1 MKITLPSVAGGYN
14 LQQINA
20 NFQTLATELNTRVLY
35 RDNVGAEP
43 NTIEDDI
50 DFNGKR
56 LYNLP
61 LPISDSEPVTRGY
74 ADAYLAGTVTSEL
87 VDLAA
92 GVAADVILV
101 DELATTATTQAGI
114 CITQAN
120 LAITAA
126 GEAAV
131 AQAAAEDAAASL
143 TLPLPVASGG
153 TGNTTAA
160 AARAALGAA
169 AIETGTAYP
178 IGGLMMATY
187 YNNTGSF
194 ATITIN
200 YGDTT
205 DSANLSP
212 GGIQSNGSTLIP
224 NLAVVSAFLTGGQT
238 WRCLGRAF
246 YEDGVKVTTTL
257 WQRTA

>member
-20 NFQTLATELNTRVLY
+20 NFQTLANELNTRVWY
-35 RDNVGAEP
+35 RNNVGAEP
-43 NTIEDDI
+43 NTPAQDI

-61 LPISDSEPVTRGY
+61 LPTSDSEPVTRGY
-74 ADAYLAGTVTSEL
+74 ADAYLGGTVTSEL
-87 VDLAA
+87 NDLAA
-92 GVAADVILV
+92 QVAADVVLV

-114 CITQAN
+114 AITQAN

-131 AQAAAEDAAASL
+131 SAAAIS
-143 TLPLPVASGG
+143 LPLPVASGG
-153 TGNTTAA
+153 TGTTTAA
-160 AARAALGAA
+160 GARAALGAA
-169 AIETGTAYP
+169 AIETGTSYP
-178 IGGLMMATY
+178 IGGLMMATF
-187 YNNTGSF
+187 YNNTGAL
-194 ATITIN
+194 ATVTIN
-200 YGDTT
+200 YGTTT
-205 DSANLSP
+205 DSANLTP
-212 GGIQSNGSTLIP
+212 GGIQSNGTTLVP
-224 NLAVVSAFLTGGQT
+224 NLAATSGFLAGGQT

-246 YEDGVKVTTTL
+246 FEDGVKVTTTL

>member
-14 LQQINA
+14 LQLINE
-20 NFQTLATELNTRVLY
+20 NFQTIANELNTRVWY
-35 RDNVGAEP
+35 RNNTVGEP
-43 NTIEDDI
+43 NTPAQDI
-50 DFNGKR
+50 DMNGKR

-61 LPISDSEPVTRGY
+61 MPTSSSEPVTRGY
-74 ADAYLAGTVTSEL
+74 ADAYLGGTVTSEL
-87 VDLAA
+87 NDLAA

-126 GEAAV
+126 GEAA
-131 AQAAAEDAAASL
+131 ASAAAI
-143 TLPLPVASGG
+143 TLPLSVASGG
-153 TGNTTAA
+153 TGVTTALD
-160 AARAALGAA
+160 ARAALGAA

-178 IGGLMMATY
+178 IGGLMMATF
-187 YNNTGSF
+187 YNNSGAL
-194 ATITIN
+194 ATVTIN

-205 DSANLSP
+205 GSQNLTP
-212 GGIQSNGSTLIP
+212 GGIQSNGTTLVP
-224 NLAVVSAFLTGGQT
+224 NLAATSGFLSAGQT

-246 YEDGVKVTTTL
+246 FEDGVKVTTTL
-257 WQRTA
+257 WQRVS

>member
-14 LQQINA
+14 LQLINE
-20 NFQTLATELNTRVLY
+20 NFQTLATELNDKVAY
-35 RDNVGAEP
+35 RINPVGEP
-43 NTIEDDI
+43 NTPEQDLDM
-50 DFNGKR
+50 NGYR
-56 LYNLP
+56 IYNLP
-61 LPISDSEPVTRGY
+61 LATSPSEPVTVAY
-74 ADAYLAGTVTSEL
+74 ADAFLSGAVTSEM
-87 VDLAA
+87 VTLAA
-92 GVAADVILV
+92 EVEANAILV
-101 DELATTATTQAGI
+101 DELSDTTTIQAGIAITQAG
-114 CITQAN
+114 

-126 GEAAV
+126 GEAA
-131 AQAAAEDAAASL
+131 ASAAAADAIVDAL

-153 TGNTTAA
+153 TASTTAS

-178 IGGLMMATY
+178 VGGLMFATY

-200 YGDTT
+200 YGTTT

-212 GGIQSNGSTLIP
+212 GGIQSDGTSLIP
-224 NLAVVSAFLTGGQT
+224 ELAVVSSFLAGGQT
-238 WRCLGRAF
+238 WRCLGKAE

>member
-20 NFQTLATELNTRVLY
+20 NFQLLANELNTRVWY
-35 RDNVGAEP
+35 RNNVGAEP
-43 NTIEDDI
+43 NTPAQEI
-50 DFNGKR
+50 DMNGKR

-61 LPISDSEPVTRGY
+61 FPSADSEPVTRAY
-74 ADAYLAGTVTSEL
+74 ADAYLNGTVTSEL

-92 GVAADVILV
+92 EVEADVALV

-131 AQAAAEDAAASL
+131 AQAAAEDAAASI

-187 YNNTGSF
+187 YNNTGAF

-205 DSANLSP
+205 DSANLTA
-212 GGIQSNGSTLIP
+212 GGIQSDGTSLIP
-224 NLAVVSAFLTGGQT
+224 ELVVSSGFLAGGQT

>member
-20 NFQTLATELNTRVLY
+20 NFQTLANELNTRVWY
-35 RDNVGAEP
+35 RNNVGSEP
-43 NTIEDDI
+43 NTPAQDI
-50 DFNGKR
+50 DMNGKR
-56 LYNLP
+56 QYNLP
-61 LPISDSEPVTRGY
+61 FPTSDSEPITRGY
-74 ADAYLAGTVTSEL
+74 ADLYLSGEVTSEL

-92 GVAADVILV
+92 EVAAEAILV

-131 AQAAAEDAAASL
+131 AQGAAEDAVAAI
-143 TLPLPVASGG
+143 TLPIPVASGG
-153 TGNTTAA
+153 TGTTSAS

-178 IGGLMMATY
+178 VGGLMMATY
-187 YNNTGSF
+187 YNNTGAL
-194 ATITIN
+194 ATISIP
-200 YGDTT
+200 YGTTT

-224 NLAVVSAFLTGGQT
+224 NLAVVSGFLAGGQT
-238 WRCLGRAF
+238 WRCLGKAEF
-246 YEDGVKVTTTL
+246 QDGVKVTTTL

>member
-20 NFQTLATELNTRVLY
+20 NFQLLANELNTRIWY
-35 RDNVGAEP
+35 RNNVGTEP
-43 NTIEDDI
+43 NTPAHEI
-50 DFNGKR
+50 DMNGKR

-61 LPISDSEPVTRGY
+61 MPSSDSEPVTRAY
-74 ADAYLAGTVTSEL
+74 ANAYLGGTVTSEL
-87 VDLAA
+87 NDLADQ
-92 GVAADVILV
+92 VSADVVLV

-114 CITQAN
+114 AIVQAN

-126 GEAAV
+126 GEAAI
-131 AQAAAEDAAASL
+131 AQAAAENAAS
-143 TLPLPVASGG
+143 TISLPLAVTSGG
-153 TGNTTAA
+153 TGSITAS
-160 AARAALGAA
+160 AARVALGAA

-178 IGGLMMATY
+178 IGCLMMATY
-187 YNNTGSF
+187 YNNTGAF

-200 YGDTT
+200 YGTTT

-212 GGIQSNGSTLIP
+212 GGIQSNESTLVP
-224 NLAVVSAFLTGGQT
+224 NLAVTSSFLAGGQT

>member
-20 NFQTLATELNTRVLY
+20 NFQTLAEELNTRVWY
-35 RDNVGAEP
+35 RNNVGSEP
-43 NTIEDDI
+43 NTPAQDI
-50 DFNGKR
+50 DMNGKR
-56 LYNLP
+56 QYNLP
-61 LPISDSEPVTRGY
+61 FPLSDSEPVTRGY
-74 ADAYLAGTVTSEL
+74 ANEYLAGAVTSEL

-92 GVAADVILV
+92 GVSADVVLV

-114 CITQAN
+114 AITQAN

-131 AQAAAEDAAASL
+131 AQAAAEAAVASVS
-143 TLPLPVASGG
+143 LPLAVASGG
-153 TGNTTAA
+153 TGSTTAI

-169 AIETGTAYP
+169 AIESGTTYP
-178 IGGLMMATY
+178 IGGLMMATF
-187 YNNTGSF
+187 YNNTGAL
-194 ATITIN
+194 ATVTIN
-200 YGDTT
+200 YGTTT
-205 DSANLSP
+205 DSANLTP
-212 GGIQSNGSTLIP
+212 GGIQSNATTLVP
-224 NLAVVSAFLTGGQT
+224 NLAVTSGFLAGGQT

-246 YEDGVKVTTTL
+246 FEDGVKVTTTL

>member
-20 NFQTLATELNTRVLY
+20 NFQTLANELNTRVWY
-35 RDNVGAEP
+35 RNNVGAEP
-43 NTIEDDI
+43 NTPDQDI

-61 LPISDSEPVTRGY
+61 SPTSDSEPVTRGY
-74 ADAYLAGTVTSEL
+74 ADAYLSGSVTSEL
-87 VDLAA
+87 NDLADQ
-92 GVAADVILV
+92 VEADVVLV

-114 CITQAN
+114 AITQAN

-126 GEAAV
+126 GEAAI
-131 AQAAAEDAAASL
+131 AQAAAEAAAASI

-153 TGNTTAA
+153 TASTTAS

-169 AIETGTAYP
+169 AIETGTSYP
-178 IGGLMMATY
+178 VGGLMMATY
-187 YNNTGSF
+187 YNNTGGF

-200 YGDTT
+200 YGTT
-205 DSANLSP
+205 VDSANLSP
-212 GGIQSNGSTLIP
+212 GGIQSNGSLVP
-224 NLAVVSAFLTGGQT
+224 NLAVVSGFLAGGQT
-238 WRCLGRAF
+238 WRCLGRAV